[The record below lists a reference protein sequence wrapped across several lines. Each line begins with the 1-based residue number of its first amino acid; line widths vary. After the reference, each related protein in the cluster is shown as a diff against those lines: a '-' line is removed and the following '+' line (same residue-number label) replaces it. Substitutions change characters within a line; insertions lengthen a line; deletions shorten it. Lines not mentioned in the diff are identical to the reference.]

1 LRPIWV
7 RSTAAV
13 KVSEFLRRPMK
24 NSWLPFAGGKL
35 GSALRRWAQRH
46 ADLLHPWRHVT
57 KAAGDSRAAGF
68 LRRAVSRKL
77 YDYLARTY
85 PLAEWTTMNYGYA
98 ILPGDTPC
106 LAVDPSVP
114 EHLALQLYMR
124 VAVALQSDDCLKMNR
139 CEVLEIGS
147 GRGGGAAYLA
157 RHFRPRRY
165 VALDMSVEATALA
178 RRQHGEESAVE
189 FVGGD
194 AENLPFAKAS
204 FDVVI
209 NVESAHCYGSID
221 RFLAEVHRVLR
232 SGGRLAFAD
241 FVSERHGAR
250 ARLLATLRQTPLRLV
265 HLEEITANVVAAL
278 AQDEVR
284 KRTLLNRWVK
294 GWFRSFAQGAY
305 AMEGS
310 AMQRELA
317 ARRTVYLVAVL
328 EKAPAAA
335 ATT

>member
-1 LRPIWV
+1 
-7 RSTAAV
+7 
-13 KVSEFLRRPMK
+13 
-24 NSWLPFAGGKL
+24 
-35 GSALRRWAQRH
+35 
-46 ADLLHPWRHVT
+46 
-57 KAAGDSRAAGF
+57 
-68 LRRAVSRKL
+68 
-77 YDYLARTY
+77 
-85 PLAEWTTMNYGYA
+85 MNYGYA
-98 ILPGDTPC
+98 MLPGDTPS
-106 LAVDPSVP
+106 LAVDPSLP
-114 EHLALQLYMR
+114 EHLALQLYMCL
-124 VAVALQSDDCLKMNR
+124 AVALQSDGCVKLNG

-165 VALDMSVEATALA
+165 VALDVSVEATALA

-189 FVGGD
+189 FVRGD
-194 AENLPFAKAS
+194 AEDLPFAKAS

-241 FVSERHGAR
+241 FVSERHGAH
-250 ARLLATLRQTPLRLV
+250 ARLLATLRQAPLRLV
-265 HLEEITANVVAAL
+265 HVEEITANVVAAL
-278 AQDEVR
+278 AQDEAR
-284 KRTLLNRWVK
+284 KRTLLDRWVK

-335 ATT
+335 DTR

>member
-1 LRPIWV
+1 VNNFSL
-7 RSTAAV
+7 T
-13 KVSEFLRRPMK
+13 
-24 NSWLPFAGGKL
+24 FAGRNFG
-35 GSALRRWAQRH
+35 GALRQLAQRH

-57 KAAGDSRAAGF
+57 KAAGDGRAAGF
-68 LRRAVSRKL
+68 LRRAVTRKL
-77 YDYLARTY
+77 YDHLARTY

-98 ILPGDTPC
+98 MLPGDTPS
-106 LAVDPSVP
+106 LAVDPKLP

-124 VAVALQSDDCLKMNR
+124 LAVALQSDGCLKLSG

-147 GRGGGAAYLA
+147 GRGGGAAHIA
-157 RHFRPRRY
+157 RHFRPRRF
-165 VALDMSVEATALA
+165 VALDVSVEATALA
-178 RRQHGEESAVE
+178 RRLHGADSGVE
-189 FVGGD
+189 FVHGD

-204 FDVVI
+204 FDVAI

-232 SGGRLAFAD
+232 PGGRLAWAD

-250 ARLLATLRQTPLRLV
+250 ARLLATLRQAPLRLV
-265 HLEEITANVVAAL
+265 HVDEITANVGAAL
-278 AQDEVR
+278 AQDEAR
-284 KRTLLNRWVK
+284 KRALLDRWVK

-310 AMQRELA
+310 AMRRELA
-317 ARRTVYLVAVL
+317 AGSTVYLVAVL

-335 ATT
+335 DTR